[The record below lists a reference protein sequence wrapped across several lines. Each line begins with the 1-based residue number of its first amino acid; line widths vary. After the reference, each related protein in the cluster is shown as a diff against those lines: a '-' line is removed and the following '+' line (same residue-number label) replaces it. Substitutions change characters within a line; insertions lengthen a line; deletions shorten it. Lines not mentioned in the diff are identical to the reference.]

1 MCWSTWTLRGKG
13 MALQAQQIDLAHSQE
28 TRIRGTMGRVAS
40 GAAFCLDRNMFVY
53 ERTAG
58 IGVTLRASRIS
69 VGLGLD
75 LTKRGGAV
83 NIVAVTAMNESFIDA
98 MVIGPGKLSL
108 CSCMARIALRG
119 LFLNEQMLR
128 LFRMMWRMAVKTTHG
143 IAGVGR
149 TGEMLVFQVLTM
161 TTETARTG
169 FFARQSLETDDFGG
183 IASASHVFRSGAVA

>member
-1 MCWSTWTLRGKG
+1 MR
-13 MALQAQQIDLAHSQE
+13 
-28 TRIRGTMGRVAS
+28 RVAS
-40 GAAFCLDRNMFVY
+40 GAAFCFDWNMFVY

-58 IGVTLRASRIS
+58 ISVALHASRIS

-75 LTKRGGAV
+75 LAKRGSAV
-83 NIVAVTAMNESFIDA
+83 NIMAVTAMNEFFIDA
-98 MVIGPGKLSL
+98 MVIGPGKLSFF
-108 CSCMARIALRG
+108 SCMARITLRG
-119 LFLNEQMLR
+119 FFLDEQMLR

-169 FFARQSLETDDFGG
+169 FFPRQALESDDFGG
-183 IASASHVFRSGAVA
+183 IASASHVFRSRAVA